1 MFHGK
6 VKISGIVL
14 GLAQKVKM
22 DDIVCNM
29 FWAQYCVVQNDV
41 WAENADGFNDPCTSF
56 SLFVVVVEA
65 VVVVVAVVITVVVG
79 FSPILKKNVIYSLSE
94 PVVTMKVI
102 TTSFA
107 LYRGEGKFMIATSK
121 TDIMCSSGG
130 RFYTHHSNSVNGL
143 KHMSWLCAQQ

>member
-1 MFHGK
+1 MQM
-6 VKISGIVL
+6 VL
-14 GLAQKVKM
+14 MIPVLLFFCLLLLLKLLLLLWLLLLLLLLAL
-22 DDIVCNM
+22 
-29 FWAQYCVVQNDV
+29 VQ
-41 WAENADGFNDPCTSF
+41 F
-56 SLFVVVVEA
+56 
-65 VVVVVAVVITVVVG
+65 
-79 FSPILKKNVIYSLSE
+79 KKNVIYSLSE

-143 KHMSWLCAQQ
+143 KHMS